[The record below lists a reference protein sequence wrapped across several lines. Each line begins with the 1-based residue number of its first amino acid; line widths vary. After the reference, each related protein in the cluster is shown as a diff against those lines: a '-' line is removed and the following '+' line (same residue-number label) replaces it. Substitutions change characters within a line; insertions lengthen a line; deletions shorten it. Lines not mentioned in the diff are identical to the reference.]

1 MDPRRQ
7 GDSNPGGKESH
18 PKDMKHPKKMERAP
32 FLQFGEVLV
41 TGGTGFVGR
50 HVCRALAARGVL
62 PRILARPGSEGRIPE
77 DLRKICRVTP
87 GDVTVRE
94 SVENAAQ
101 GTDAI
106 VHLVGIIREFPGKG
120 ITYEKLHV
128 DATRNAL
135 QAAKKWGITR
145 YVHMSALGAEPGG
158 ITGYFDTKGR
168 AEELVR
174 ESGLDWTIFRP
185 SVIFGPGDQFV
196 NELSATFRKVP
207 FFPVPGDGE
216 YRLQPIFVGDVAK
229 GFADAVARTDL
240 AGRIFEIGGPER
252 FSYNDLVDRIA
263 EWGGRKIRKVHV
275 PVSRMA
281 RLVRFLSR
289 FERFPVTVD
298 QLAMLLSESVC
309 DGAPYYSAFSFD
321 PLPLSA
327 YLQKA

>member
-1 MDPRRQ
+1 M
-7 GDSNPGGKESH
+7 
-18 PKDMKHPKKMERAP
+18 KKMERAP
-32 FLQFGEVLV
+32 FLQFREVLV
-41 TGGTGFVGR
+41 TGGSGFVGR

-62 PRILARPGSEGRIPE
+62 PRILVRPGSEDKIPE
-77 DLRKICRVTP
+77 DLRKSCRLTP

-94 SVENAAQ
+94 FVENAAQ

-106 VHLVGIIREFPGKG
+106 LHLAGIIREFPAKG
-120 ITYEKLHV
+120 ITFEKLHV

-135 QAAKKWGITR
+135 HAAKKWGITR
-145 YVHMSALGAEPGG
+145 FVHMSALGAEPGG
-158 ITGYFDTKGR
+158 ITAYFDTKGR
-168 AEELVR
+168 AEGLVR
-174 ESGLDWTIFRP
+174 DSGLEWTIFRP

-196 NELSATFRKVP
+196 NELTATFRKVP
-207 FFPVPGDGE
+207 FLPVPGDGE
-216 YRLQPIFVGDVAK
+216 YRLQPVFVGDVAK
-229 GFADAVARTDL
+229 GFADAVARSDL
-240 AGRIFEIGGPER
+240 SGKIFEVGGPER
-252 FSYNDLVDRIA
+252 FTYNDLIDRIA
-263 EWGGRKIRKVHV
+263 ISVGRKVRRVHI

-281 RLVRFLSR
+281 RMVRFLSR

>member
-1 MDPRRQ
+1 
-7 GDSNPGGKESH
+7 
-18 PKDMKHPKKMERAP
+18 MKNHPKKTERAP
-32 FLQFGEVLV
+32 FLQFREVLV
-41 TGGTGFVGR
+41 TGGAGFVGR

-62 PRILARPGSEGRIPE
+62 PRILVRPGSEDQIPE
-77 DLRKICRVTP
+77 DLRKSCRVTP

-94 SVENAAQ
+94 FVENAAQ

-106 VHLVGIIREFPGKG
+106 IHLVGIIREFPAKG
-120 ITYEKLHV
+120 ITFEKLHV

-135 QAAKKWGITR
+135 HAAKKWGITR

-158 ITGYFDTKGR
+158 ITAYFDTKGR

-174 ESGLDWTIFRP
+174 DSGLEWTIFRP

-196 NELSATFRKVP
+196 SKLSATFRKAP

-216 YRLQPIFVGDVAK
+216 YRLQPVFVGDVAK
-229 GFADAVARTDL
+229 GFADAVGRTGL
-240 AGRIFEIGGPER
+240 SGKIFEVGGPER

-263 EWGGRKIRKVHV
+263 KSAGRKVRRVHV

-281 RLVRFLSR
+281 RMVRLLSR
-289 FERFPVTVD
+289 FERFPVTVE

-309 DGAPYYSAFSFD
+309 DGAPYYSEFSFD